1 MAIELTK
8 EKFNEFIKKG
18 IVLIDFHAHWCM
30 PCVMMSPIVEEI
42 SKKFKE
48 KIKVGKINVDE
59 NHDIAQKYNVRS
71 IPTFIIFKDGKVAEQ
86 FVGAVSKEEMEQK
99 IGNFLT
105 SSSFQRRKTN

>member
-1 MAIELTK
+1 MTIELTK

-42 SKKFKE
+42 SKKFNG

-59 NHDIAQKYNVRS
+59 NQDISQKYNVRS
-71 IPTFIIFKDGKVAEQ
+71 IPTFIIFKEGKIADT
-86 FVGAVSKEEMEQK
+86 FIGAVSKEEME
-99 IGNFLT
+99 
-105 SSSFQRRKTN
+105 RRIKKYL